1 MGNREAEMTDVQPID
16 VAPAPGLKKSSGY
29 RRLQVRHRDLIASHE
44 ALKAEHQGLL
54 AEQET
59 LQADID
65 KLLQQHQR
73 LMQSARTPQ
82 PQPNWFEG
90 ASLVIS
96 QLAANPD
103 PQACKVMEAA
113 LVGLLQRTIGL
124 GARLP

>member
-1 MGNREAEMTDVQPID
+1 MTDVQPID

-29 RRLQVRHRDLIASHE
+29 RRLQGRNRNLIAEHE
-44 ALKAEHQGLL
+44 ALKAEHQGVL

-82 PQPNWFEG
+82 PWFEG
-90 ASLVIS
+90 ANQVLA
-96 QLAANPD
+96 QLAAAPD
-103 PQACKVMEAA
+103 QRSLQVMTAA
-113 LVGLLQRTIGL
+113 LAGLQQRLAQIIMRVT
-124 GARLP
+124 P